1 MSIKSLPFAIL
12 LLAGLACPALA
23 HDFWAGNQGPA
34 SDGKLEVFIG
44 FGHNFPTGEEIT
56 AENMAARYG
65 PIMLYSSSGQVPLAA
80 APDEPRAMV
89 TAEALAKGTYLAA
102 VTTKVGFSG
111 RSPDG
116 WVNKAKKEDP
126 TVTNCA
132 YGGNFG
138 KAVVNIGG
146 ASDEAAAAKEI
157 GHVLEIVPLANPAT
171 VKVGQPLPVKVLFKG
186 QPLPRAAVNAYFAGF
201 TEKNT
206 AFAFSSNTNR
216 EGTVDII
223 PLRAGDWLATV
234 DVTEPYSDLSV
245 CDRERYEAS
254 LAFKILD

>member
-1 MSIKSLPFAIL
+1 MSIKTLSFAIL
-12 LLAGLACPALA
+12 LTIMTCPALA
-23 HDFWAGNQGPA
+23 HDFWAGTQGPA
-34 SDGKLEVFIG
+34 SDGKLKVFIG

-56 AENMAARYG
+56 AENLAARYEPVLLHSANG
-65 PIMLYSSSGQVPLAA
+65 LVPLAA
-80 APDEPRAMV
+80 ATEPRALV
-89 TAEALAKGTYLAA
+89 TAEALAQGTYLAA

-116 WVNKAKKEDP
+116 WVNKSKKEDP